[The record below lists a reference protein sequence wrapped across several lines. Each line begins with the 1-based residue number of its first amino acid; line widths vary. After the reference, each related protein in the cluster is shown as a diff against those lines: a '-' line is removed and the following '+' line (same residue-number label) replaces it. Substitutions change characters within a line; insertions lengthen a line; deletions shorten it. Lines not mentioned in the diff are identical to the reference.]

1 MRFLKMLKKILILLL
16 ILNTYHTQLYTKSVP
31 KLILDSNNSYTK
43 DASEIMDFKVF
54 SFFASIA
61 FICTLKAYKN
71 FNKASQSEQEIYRL
85 RKILNQMGI
94 LVTKNTEVVRG
105 WFSINYIANYTV
117 DIPSY
122 LSQEEE
128 KEGRKNLCSILDE
141 QEILDKNEMFGLPL
155 LGSVIFFPL
164 ALASFYDLLQNNNLL

>member
-1 MRFLKMLKKILILLL
+1 MLKKILILLL
-16 ILNTYHTQLYTKSVP
+16 ILNTYHTQLYTKSAP
-31 KLILDSNNSYTK
+31 KLILDSNNSYTE
-43 DASEIMDFKVF
+43 DASEIMEFKVF
-54 SFFASIA
+54 SLFASIA

-141 QEILDKNEMFGLPL
+141 QEILDKNKMFGLPL
-155 LGSVIFFPL
+155 LGSIIFVPI
-164 ALASFYDLLQNNNLL
+164 ALSSLYELLQNNNLL